1 LAGYGAASI
10 GRIKMT
16 ITKAEKS
23 DLQQILDL
31 QYLAYQSE
39 AVIYN
44 EFTLPPLTQTL
55 TEVEQ
60 EFTKGIFLKAE
71 DEDGKIIGSV
81 RAFPNVD
88 GTYINKLIVHP
99 DKQGQGI
106 GTKLLSAIEQECF
119 SARYELFTG
128 HKSVRNIKLYERLGY
143 VKFKEQKVSDTR
155 TLVYMEKK
163 SAMQI
168 RKYTPADSDSLF
180 ALIEREGDEWK
191 DYWGETGRVKY
202 QKALNN
208 SIVYLVFEGEA
219 LCGYLRCHD
228 DYGFGIYVRDLLV
241 DKAYRSKDYG
251 RLLMERVCCDFPDD
265 VVYVMGDVPVYYE
278 DKLGYEVEGKIYV
291 VKVREVLE
299 K

>member
-1 LAGYGAASI
+1 MI
-10 GRIKMT
+10 

-44 EFTLPPLTQTL
+44 EFTLPPLTQPL
-55 TEVEQ
+55 SEVEQ
-60 EFTKGIFLKAE
+60 EYEKGIFLKAE

-81 RAFPNVD
+81 RAFPNGND
-88 GTYINKLIVHP
+88 TYINKLIVRP

-106 GTKLLSAIEQECF
+106 GTKLLSAIEHECF
-119 SARYELFTG
+119 NARYELFTG

-143 VKFKEQKVSDTR
+143 AKFKEQKVSDTR
-155 TLVYMEKK
+155 TLVYMKK
-163 SAMQI
+163 NSTMQI
-168 RKYTPADSDSLF
+168 RKYTPDDSDSLF

-191 DYWGETGRVKY
+191 DYWSDSGRIKY
-202 QKALNN
+202 QKAIDN
-208 SIVYLVFEGEA
+208 STVYLVFESNT

-228 DYGFGIYVRDLLV
+228 DYGFGVYVQDLLV
-241 DKAYRSKDYG
+241 DKAHRGKDYG
-251 RLLMERVCCDFPDD
+251 RLLMERVCLDFPDD
-265 VVYVMGDVPVYYE
+265 VVYVLGDVPVYYE
-278 DKLGYEVEGKIYV
+278 DKLGYEIEGKIYV
-291 VKVREVLE
+291 VKAKGVSE